1 MRRGL
6 IPLSAPAGNSIH
18 LVLTTEWEPE
28 WAAGGLCAAL
38 VYNKGL
44 TMLDGKECPD
54 CKRINDVLSR
64 VGDRWS
70 VLVIIS
76 LSQYGTLRF
85 NELKRNLG
93 ISQRMLSLTLK
104 ELERDGLVNRTY
116 HPTIPPKVEYNL
128 TEMGQSFRDPVSA
141 LGHWALENL
150 SKIDTA
156 RDAYDA
162 NVEK

>member
-1 MRRGL
+1 MVT
-6 IPLSAPAGNSIH
+6 N
-18 LVLTTEWEPE
+18 EQ
-28 WAAGGLCAAL
+28 
-38 VYNKGL
+38 
-44 TMLDGKECPD
+44 CPD
-54 CKRINDVLSR
+54 CKRINEVLSR

-93 ISQRMLSLTLK
+93 ISQRMLSLTLR

-128 TEMGQSFRDPVSA
+128 TPMGESFRDPVSA
-141 LGHWALENL
+141 LGHWALDNL
-150 SKIDTA
+150 AKIDAA
-156 RDAYDA
+156 REQYDTPA
-162 NVEK
+162 

>member
-1 MRRGL
+1 
-6 IPLSAPAGNSIH
+6 
-18 LVLTTEWEPE
+18 
-28 WAAGGLCAAL
+28 
-38 VYNKGL
+38 
-44 TMLDGKECPD
+44 MLDAERCPD
-54 CKRINDVLSR
+54 CKRINEVLSR

-76 LSQYGTLRF
+76 LAEYGTLRF

-128 TEMGQSFRDPVSA
+128 TSLGESFREPVVA
-141 LGHWALENL
+141 LGHWALGNL
-150 SKIDTA
+150 STIDTA
-156 RDAYDA
+156 RASYDEA
-162 NVEK
+162 STN

>member
-1 MRRGL
+1 
-6 IPLSAPAGNSIH
+6 
-18 LVLTTEWEPE
+18 
-28 WAAGGLCAAL
+28 
-38 VYNKGL
+38 
-44 TMLDGKECPD
+44 MLDSEQCPD
-54 CKRINDVLSR
+54 CKRINEVLSR

-116 HPTIPPKVEYNL
+116 HQTIPPKVEYNL
-128 TEMGQSFRDPVSA
+128 TSVGQSFRDPVSA
-141 LGHWALENL
+141 LGHWALDNL
-150 SKIDTA
+150 NKIDDA
-156 RDAYDA
+156 RAVYDA
-162 NVEK
+162 AAKE